1 VSIDNLFKAIS
12 EEPVIKEISRCTFAG
27 KVFLVGGAIREI
39 FLNKNPKD
47 YDFALTQR
55 QDLRVFENTFGA
67 RSFLLGKK
75 PIQTYRIVSRDI
87 SLDMSVLDGP
97 IEDDLARRDFTMNA
111 LAFDVTEHKL
121 IDSLKG
127 IDDIKTRIVRCV
139 SNQNLLDDPLRMLKA
154 LRHFA
159 TLDGFVVD
167 EKLLDAIQAL
177 KHHINEVA
185 PERIRHELDQIV
197 VSDRSFDGLRILQE
211 TGLLFVLF
219 PELHALKR
227 LDEEKN
233 FVLETFGHT
242 IDGFKYLPTYG
253 KEYLLD
259 ERSYRNVAYALL
271 FHDIGKAHTFSYDNV
286 KKVVHFFYHEKFS
299 CNLAILAMEK
309 LRFSSLDIK
318 TVVKLIESH
327 MRIFLISNSQS
338 SDKAI
343 RRLVYKVGDLTP
355 ALIVL
360 TLCDMY
366 GSSGG
371 TENDSTIMVQKRCG
385 DVLQALNEWRQKPLP
400 RLVTGHDLLAL
411 GFEQGPRIGKVLDD
425 IRERQIGG
433 ELVKREDALR
443 FASDQLGNNAR

>member
-1 VSIDNLFKAIS
+1 MSIDNLFKAIS